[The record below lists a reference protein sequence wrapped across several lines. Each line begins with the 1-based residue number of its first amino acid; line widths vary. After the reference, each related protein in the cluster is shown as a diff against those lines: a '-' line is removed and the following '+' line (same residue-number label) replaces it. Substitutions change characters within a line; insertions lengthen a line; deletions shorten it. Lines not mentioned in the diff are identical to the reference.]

1 MGLSHFILRR
11 NTLKIPKGQS
21 ESENTMKKK
30 HNMTNNNLQDTA
42 KKRSSNTNP
51 TKNQGVK
58 MPQCSL

>member
-30 HNMTNNNLQDTA
+30 AQHDKQQSTRHS
-42 KKRSSNTNP
+42 KEKIEEHEP
-51 TKNQGVK
+51 H
-58 MPQCSL
+58 